1 MYPVIYCLMRM
12 NYALSM
18 EESLL
23 MSPYFLGVD
32 ETIRNEI
39 MFLGRIVLLRQGA
52 SVFHSN
58 DDCERFFIV
67 LKGSVR
73 VSKYSETGHVITLY
87 HITDGQGCQ
96 LTSACL
102 LGGGQYTADA
112 IAEMESCLF
121 FMSKKQFLSMLTRSQ
136 AFRQLVFASI
146 NEGMDGFL
154 NLIDQLAF
162 GHMDHRLATLLFNV
176 STYSSTVKATHQELA
191 DELGTAREVV
201 SRQLK
206 EFEKHNWI
214 VLHRGKLIVT
224 DREALLNLDK
234 RPAV

>member
-1 MYPVIYCLMRM
+1 MYPIIYCPMRM

-23 MSPYFLGVD
+23 MSPYFSGVD
-32 ETIRNEI
+32 QAIRDEI
-39 MFLGRIVLLRQGA
+39 MFLGRVVLLRKGTV
-52 SVFHSN
+52 VFHSY

-87 HITDGQGCQ
+87 HITDGQGCK

-102 LGGGQYTADA
+102 LGGDQYTADA
-112 IAEMESCLF
+112 IAEIESCLF
-121 FMSKKQFLSMLTRSQ
+121 FMSKQQFLSMFTRSKP
-136 AFRQLVFASI
+136 FRQLVFASI
-146 NEGMDGFL
+146 NKGMSDFL
-154 NLIDQLAF
+154 SLIDQLAF
-162 GHMDHRLATLLFNV
+162 GHMDSRLATLLLDA
-176 STYSSTVKATHQELA
+176 SAYSSTIKATHQELA

-224 DREALLNLDK
+224 DRDALLNLDT
-234 RPAV
+234 RSVV